1 MSNINLIYLSFSKLL
16 FGMFLKHLCL
26 FKSTVCPPLIYIW
39 RDLPSP
45 RETWCDPRL
54 QDARFPRRGARSL
67 APPKHARFPRRSLV
81 FDACRSVGAERR
93 CGSRSARSTAKRR
106 GRWRICRASRRSSRC
121 ASRSATSSTWS
132 RSSRGSSTA
141 GSRWDP
147 LPIRF
152 LLSQLIRIHPEN
164 FLRARFTGARPWRPL
179 PPARVRAALTDSWMS
194 RAFTS
199 VCHTH
204 VQM

>member
-1 MSNINLIYLSFSKLL
+1 
-16 FGMFLKHLCL
+16 MFLKHLCL

-81 FDACRSVGAERR
+81 FDARLSVGAERR

-121 ASRSATSSTWS
+121 AVKIRDIFDVKPEQQRLFYRGKQVRSASDPLLALAADPD
-132 RSSRGSSTA
+132 SSRK
-141 GSRWDP
+141 
-147 LPIRF
+147 LPACA
-152 LLSQLIRIHPEN
+152 IHWCASMTP
-164 FLRARFTGARPWRPL
+164 A
-179 PPARVRAALTDSWMS
+179 PARVRAALTDSWMS